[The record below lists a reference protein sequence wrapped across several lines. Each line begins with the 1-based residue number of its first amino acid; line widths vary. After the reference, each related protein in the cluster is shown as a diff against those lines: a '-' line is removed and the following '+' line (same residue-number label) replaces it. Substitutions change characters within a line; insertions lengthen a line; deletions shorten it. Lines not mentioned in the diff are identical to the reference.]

1 MNEAVGGGPVRA
13 AREKK
18 RQRRTIYVRH
28 STEIE
33 TWAEEDPGR
42 AGRTVYKARSVD
54 FPDVEAEGATPE
66 GAMVGCERALAG
78 RVSELARKGDQGDG

>member
-1 MNEAVGGGPVRA
+1 MSEASSGGPVRE

-33 TWAEEDPGR
+33 CWSEEDPGR
-42 AGRTVYKARSVD
+42 VGRTVYKARSVD
-54 FPDVEAEGATPE
+54 FPDVEAESVTPE

-78 RVSELARKGDQGDG
+78 RVSELARKGDRDGG